1 MKGRIILILT
11 IALSAVSSVFAEVVP
26 QKQAMQLAQNFFNTM
41 YGTVTGRPKLVWN
54 GRELTTNRLFT
65 PFYTYNSPKG
75 GYVTISADSKAYPVL
90 SYSKTNIFDKARL
103 GDDERDQFQRYARE
117 IELIRYDSRIPT
129 AAKDAWENIPKY
141 FTDVINNPYATV
153 EFRRLTDDAR
163 DRLETIDRRNAWVM
177 MPTAVEFDLYD
188 PEQYRDY
195 TLDDVLMAEEV
206 PFQFYEDFLAEMA
219 EEERSKAAAYDRILT
234 PDDAILQRSGGSHYT
249 VLLPDEAAMSQVFS
263 VDGMRMQRKTYRGTN
278 RMEIDLSGMASGYYI
293 ILAMSQ
299 NGDIYAFKVYR

>member
-1 MKGRIILILT
+1 M
-11 IALSAVSSVFAEVVP
+11 
-26 QKQAMQLAQNFFNTM
+26 
-41 YGTVTGRPKLVWN
+41 
-54 GRELTTNRLFT
+54 
-65 PFYTYNSPKG
+65 
-75 GYVTISADSKAYPVL
+75 TISADSKAYPVL
-90 SYSKTNIFDKARL
+90 SYSKTNTFDKARL

-117 IELIRYDSRIPT
+117 IELIRYDSRIPV
-129 AAKDAWENIPKY
+129 AAKTAWENIPKY

-188 PEQYRDY
+188 PKQYRDY

-206 PFQFYEDFLAEMA
+206 PFRFYEDFLAEMA